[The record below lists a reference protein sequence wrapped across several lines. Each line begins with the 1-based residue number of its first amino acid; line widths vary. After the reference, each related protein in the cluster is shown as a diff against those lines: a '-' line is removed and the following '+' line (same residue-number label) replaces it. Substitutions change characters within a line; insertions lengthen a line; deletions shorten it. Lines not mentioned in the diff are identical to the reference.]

1 MTIEEVGKKVKNMGN
16 GKGLWIIGGG
26 FVVLFLISLASQ
38 SSSKDA
44 ELEENVKLT
53 GAYASYPD
61 VATNA
66 DVVISTLQD
75 SLDFQTEE
83 LSELMQGNFDATN
96 DYIKEGI
103 ETNTAIAQITH
114 ADIMQGID
122 DLSAQ
127 SKEQT
132 SQIMNHVSN
141 ESSSIRGSIGSA
153 QSSILSQMDKQYSSI
168 NQSIT
173 HLGKQVEDTGN
184 ALKENAEKVANV
196 AVNKAIANTQ
206 SANKTLA
213 EQVLKQTS
221 SVMQRLVE
229 QSKNKQQTGSPAA
242 SDTITV
248 SSGVDVFA
256 PSVYYE

>member
-1 MTIEEVGKKVKNMGN
+1 MRIEEVGKKIASP
-16 GKGLWIIGGG
+16 KGMMIIGGG
-26 FVVLFLISLASQ
+26 FLLLFLISLANQ
-38 SSSKDA
+38 GSKDA
-44 ELEENVKLT
+44 ELEENVSLT

-122 DLSAQ
+122 DLSSQ
-127 SKEQT
+127 GKQQT

-141 ESSSIRGSIGSA
+141 ESSSIRGSISSA
-153 QSSILSQMDKQYSSI
+153 QSSIMSQMDRQYADMQTSIAQVGNSVDVARSLIVTNAKAIDRNNVNLKSDIIDLKSSI
-168 NQSIT
+168 NQIGKTSENFSIPNVT
-173 HLGKQVEDTGN
+173 DAVVKDIANSKQV
-184 ALKENAEKVANV
+184 
-196 AVNKAIANTQ
+196 
-206 SANKTLA
+206 
-213 EQVLKQTS
+213 
-221 SVMQRLVE
+221 
-229 QSKNKQQTGSPAA
+229 TGSPAK
-242 SDTITV
+242 SNTITM